1 MKSFKGYLKERFQD
15 WKKEGAP
22 AWTESLSTMLFDL
35 PRSGLKDLKLPLSP
49 SIMKRIWPKSVRS
62 KAFHV
67 TDFDGV
73 GKLKKLQGKKRSIS
87 AFYNMDD
94 YIIQSGIKT
103 EGGYVVELEGDV
115 LAAAPDDI
123 SSQPDK
129 TGRRWLSFS
138 TLINPPTDS
147 DPGLGGKAKL
157 KGMEKDLKELLK
169 EIIKKY
175 AKEDTTRTHQNPLFA
190 WHKLGNWPGE
200 YKNDG
205 KGKSLIIKDYIDGME
220 KIMKKYSRPLGALL
234 TDYTKKRTL
243 DPDSDSG
250 EKAMWDELVVN
261 NFKIQKIHVGPEF
274 APDFEDQDDI
284 DGFPFELYD
293 DTGDMVD
300 YITRTVQNIKL

>member
-1 MKSFKGYLKERFQD
+1 MKRFKEYLKE
-15 WKKEGAP
+15 GPP
-22 AWTESLSTMLFDL
+22 AWTESLSTMIFDL
-35 PRSGLKDLKLPLSP
+35 PRAGLKDLKIPLSP
-49 SIMKRIWPKSVRS
+49 AIFKRIWPKPVRTTV
-62 KAFHV
+62 FHL
-67 TDFDGV
+67 TDYDGLR
-73 GKLKKLQGKKRSIS
+73 KLKKMQGGKRSIS
-87 AFYNMDD
+87 AFFNIDS
-94 YIIQSGIKT
+94 YIISDGIKT

-129 TGRRWLSFS
+129 TGRRWLTFS
-138 TLINPPTDS
+138 TLLNPPTDS

-175 AKEDTTRTHQNPLFA
+175 AKEDTTRTHQNPAFA
-190 WHKLGNWPGE
+190 WSKLGGWKGE

-220 KIMKKYSRPLGALL
+220 KIMKKYSKALGSVL
-234 TDYTKKRTL
+234 TDYTKKRIQKR
-243 DPDSDSG
+243 DPDSG

-274 APDFEDQDDI
+274 ADDFRDD
-284 DGFPFELYD
+284 DDVEGFPFEVYD

-300 YITRTVQNIKL
+300 YITRTVQKIKL

>member
-1 MKSFKGYLKERFQD
+1 MKRFKQYLKER
-15 WKKEGAP
+15 AP
-22 AWTESLSTMLFDL
+22 AWTQSLSTMLFDL
-35 PRSGLKDLKLPLSP
+35 PRAGFKDLKIPLSP
-49 SIMKRIWPKSVRS
+49 SIMKRVWPKSVRS
-62 KAFHV
+62 KAFHL

-73 GKLKKLQGKKRSIS
+73 KKLKGMQGKKKSIS

-115 LAAAPDDI
+115 LAASPDDV

-129 TGRRWLSFS
+129 TGRRWITFS
-138 TLINPPTDS
+138 TLMNTTTAA

-157 KGMEKDLKELLK
+157 RGIDKDLENLLVEILEKNGVDVEEAAKRQSNILGLHWVGLGMRTGGKE
-169 EIIKKY
+169 
-175 AKEDTTRTHQNPLFA
+175 
-190 WHKLGNWPGE
+190 
-200 YKNDG
+200 
-205 KGKSLIIKDYIDGME
+205 KSVIIKDYIDGME
-220 KIMKKYSRPLGALL
+220 KIMKKHSKSLGSVL

-243 DPDSDSG
+243 DPDPDSG
-250 EKAMWDELVVN
+250 DKAMWDELVVN

-293 DTGDMVD
+293 TPEDMVD
-300 YITRTVQNIKL
+300 YITRTVSRIKL

>member
-1 MKSFKGYLKERFQD
+1 MKSFKGYLKERFQE
-15 WKKEGAP
+15 WKSGSAP

-35 PRSGLKDLKLPLSP
+35 PREGIKDLKIPLSP
-49 SIMKRIWPKSVRS
+49 SIMKRIWPKSIRS
-62 KAFHV
+62 KAFHL
-67 TDFDGV
+67 TDDDGIR
-73 GKLKKLQGKKRSIS
+73 KLKRLQGGKKSIS

-103 EGGYVVELEGDV
+103 HGGYVVELEGDV

-129 TGRRWLSFS
+129 TGRRWLTFS
-138 TLINPPTDS
+138 TIMNPYTAG
-147 DPGLGGKAKL
+147 DPGLGGRSKL
-157 KGMEKDLKELLK
+157 KRIEKDLENLLIDILVK
-169 EIIKKY
+169 NGLGPYKKGL
-175 AKEDTTRTHQNPLFA
+175 TTRELNRGWSYL
-190 WHKLGNWPGE
+190 
-200 YKNDG
+200 
-205 KGKSLIIKDYIDGME
+205 GKSTGGKEKSIIIKDYIDGME
-220 KIMKKYSRPLGALL
+220 KIMKKYSKPLKSIF

-243 DPDSDSG
+243 DPDEDSG

-293 DTGDMVD
+293 TPEDMVD
-300 YITRTVQNIKL
+300 YITRTVQRIKL